1 MDEQLT
7 ERQMEVASR
16 VKGQADVL
24 SNAVES
30 GHSRG
35 TCHGLALQLVSE
47 GQVLLKML
55 DASTRPGGDDSEEDP
70 FVVDLMNRR
79 KRIDSLVD
87 MIGDYLID
95 KEREGIER
103 DQRASAIYDM
113 IRFLSSAGEKLEKRV
128 EALEG

>member
-55 DASTRPGGDDSEEDP
+55 DGVHAHRGGRLRGRP
-70 FVVDLMNRR
+70 LCR
-79 KRIDSLVD
+79 
-87 MIGDYLID
+87 
-95 KEREGIER
+95 
-103 DQRASAIYDM
+103 
-113 IRFLSSAGEKLEKRV
+113 
-128 EALEG
+128 